1 MEHFKFF
8 LQYKYLCNFP
18 LFQFYLGCIHA
29 SELIIR
35 ICQKPMGG
43 YPYSKLGERT
53 HEGSV
58 LYIEMKE
65 HALTNEEN
73 TKVSLKRC

>member
-1 MEHFKFF
+1 
-8 LQYKYLCNFP
+8 
-18 LFQFYLGCIHA
+18 
-29 SELIIR
+29 
-35 ICQKPMGG
+35 MGG